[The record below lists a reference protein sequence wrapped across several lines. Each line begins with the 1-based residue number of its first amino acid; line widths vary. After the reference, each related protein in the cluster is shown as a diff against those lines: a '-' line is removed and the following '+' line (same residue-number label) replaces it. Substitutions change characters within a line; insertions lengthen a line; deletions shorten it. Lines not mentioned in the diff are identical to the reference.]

1 MLIMDFEDFK
11 KEKYA
16 YKNKD
21 KKIKKENQYSE
32 NKLDLNWNLH
42 F

>member
-1 MLIMDFEDFK
+1 MDFEDFK

-16 YKNKD
+16 YKNKGQ
-21 KKIKKENQYSE
+21 K
-32 NKLDLNWNLH
+32 NKLREGKKPK